1 MKFRFLSEFHDFFCP
16 GTSESIG
23 SKLPDADCPQG
34 TTSLAPTVTISGTE
48 DNRAFTAENGN
59 LASEGITVTKGTA
72 NAFTKSVKADT
83 VEADGTVDYEI
94 YSSNNAAQA
103 EQVYLLDT
111 MPFDG
116 QNGSTFAGTYHVT
129 AWKLDTTLCDAS
141 KLSVYYTLDDQ
152 YRSATAATVQQ
163 ATAESWTPA
172 TIGPDGT
179 LTAMRT
185 PICSA
190 RSRSMT
196 RRAASSARRS

>member
-1 MKFRFLSEFHDFFCP
+1 MKFRFLSEGHDFFCP

-59 LASEGITVTKGTA
+59 LATEGITVTKGSA
-72 NAFTKSVKADT
+72 NAFTKSVKSDT

-94 YSSNNAAQA
+94 YSSNNATDPAR
-103 EQVYLLDT
+103 VYLLDT

-116 QNGSTFAGTYHVT
+116 QNGSTFAGAYHVT
-129 AWKLDTTLCDAS
+129 AWKLDTT
-141 KLSVYYTLDDQ
+141 VEQ
-152 YRSATAATVQQ
+152 YKNATAATVPQ
-163 ATAESWTPA
+163 ATAQSWTQA